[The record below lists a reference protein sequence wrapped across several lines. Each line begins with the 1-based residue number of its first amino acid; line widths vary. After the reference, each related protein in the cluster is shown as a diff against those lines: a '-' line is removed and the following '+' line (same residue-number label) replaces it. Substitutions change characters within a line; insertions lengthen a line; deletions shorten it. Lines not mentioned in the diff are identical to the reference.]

1 MGYKYTEGARL
12 KMVEY
17 YKKKENH
24 PMFGKT
30 HTKEVLALISKPG
43 ELNPMFGRKHSE
55 ATRTILSE
63 KKNKYPL
70 GVGLYD
76 LDNNLIS
83 KFKNNVELAKHLN
96 ISKVTVGKYLN
107 TGLIYNKT
115 YRFKPIQD

>member
-1 MGYKYTEGARL
+1 
-12 KMVEY
+12 
-17 YKKKENH
+17 
-24 PMFGKT
+24 MFGKT